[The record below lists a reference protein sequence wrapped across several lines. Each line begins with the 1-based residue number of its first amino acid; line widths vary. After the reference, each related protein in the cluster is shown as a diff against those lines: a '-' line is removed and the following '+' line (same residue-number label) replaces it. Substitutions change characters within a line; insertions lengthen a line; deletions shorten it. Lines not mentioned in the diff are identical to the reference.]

1 LNAAAECV
9 RALVFSDVE
18 NSTAQVARLGAT
30 GAVELWAA
38 HDRKGDDRARRAR
51 LRARAATP
59 KPLAAAL
66 ADAEDLA
73 RRMAQPNDPN
83 HDRIAAL
90 KSRLPA

>member
-59 KPLAAAL
+59 KPLAARSPTPKTSHVAWPS
-66 ADAEDLA
+66 
-73 RRMAQPNDPN
+73 RTT
-83 HDRIAAL
+83 RITTV
-90 KSRLPA
+90 SPR